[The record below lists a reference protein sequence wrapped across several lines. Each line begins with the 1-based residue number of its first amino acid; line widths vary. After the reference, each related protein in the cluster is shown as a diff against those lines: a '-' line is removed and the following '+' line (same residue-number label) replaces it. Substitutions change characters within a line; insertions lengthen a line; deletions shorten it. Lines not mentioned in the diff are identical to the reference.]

1 MIDQVKLWRSLDPT
15 NTPKLSFSEPFN
27 QQQFQDN
34 KLSFSEPFNQQQSQD
49 NKPALTSTIG
59 TTTNYGKLNYIKI
72 GLNQNFN
79 ANVGANQDSPFLTS
93 FLKSFL

>member
-1 MIDQVKLWRSLDPT
+1 MWRSLDPT
-15 NTPKLSFSEPFN
+15 NTPKLPLANHSTNNNS
-27 QQQFQDN
+27 
-34 KLSFSEPFNQQQSQD
+34 KITSQ
-49 NKPALTSTIG
+49 PYTIG

-79 ANVGANQDSPFLTS
+79 ANVGTNQDSPFLTS

>member
-1 MIDQVKLWRSLDPT
+1 MWRSLDPT
-15 NTPKLSFSEPFN
+15 NTPKLSFSKPFN
-27 QQQFQDN
+27 QQQF
-34 KLSFSEPFNQQQSQD
+34 QD

-79 ANVGANQDSPFLTS
+79 ANVGTNQDSPFLTS

>member
-1 MIDQVKLWRSLDPT
+1 MWRSLDPT

-34 KLSFSEPFNQQQSQD
+34 K
-49 NKPALTSTIG
+49 PAPASTIG
-59 TTTNYGKLNYIKI
+59 ITTNYGKLNYIKI

-79 ANVGANQDSPFLTS
+79 ANVGTNQGYPFLTS

>member
-34 KLSFSEPFNQQQSQD
+34 KLA
-49 NKPALTSTIG
+49 PASTIG

-79 ANVGANQDSPFLTS
+79 ANVGLIKATPF
-93 FLKSFL
+93 

>member
-15 NTPKLSFSEPFN
+15 NTPKLSSKPFN
-27 QQQFQDN
+27 QQQF
-34 KLSFSEPFNQQQSQD
+34 QD

-59 TTTNYGKLNYIKI
+59 ITTNYGKLNYIKI

-79 ANVGANQDSPFLTS
+79 ANVGANQDSPF
-93 FLKSFL
+93 